1 MSSNKKNN
9 DLDEY
14 TIPINYKLDAS
25 LFGIEIKWKR
35 FGESVLMGI
44 AVFLAIS
51 FIFSA
56 IGFYGFLSMILELAS
71 PVVAFVISMN
81 GVKGVS
87 LLEYI
92 RRILH
97 FRRIKKKYGEPDEKY
112 LEQYEN
118 ELEKERQRKKK
129 IAEKEQKQKEA
140 YNEQGLDVGNLTPKE
155 LKQAA
160 KLEKK
165 RKKYEEQIK
174 RKMIKAGEDPVK
186 VAALHIPL
194 EEKKKKEQKETKK
207 KHTTGIAIGAAAVVI
222 FALLVV
228 FMRKRM

>member
-1 MSSNKKNN
+1 
-9 DLDEY
+9 
-14 TIPINYKLDAS
+14 
-25 LFGIEIKWKR
+25 
-35 FGESVLMGI
+35 
-44 AVFLAIS
+44 
-51 FIFSA
+51 
-56 IGFYGFLSMILELAS
+56 MILELAS

-174 RKMIKAGEDPVK
+174 RKMI
-186 VAALHIPL
+186 L
-194 EEKKKKEQKETKK
+194 
-207 KHTTGIAIGAAAVVI
+207 
-222 FALLVV
+222 
-228 FMRKRM
+228 